1 MDSSPVPKLR
11 PVTKIPYDEIEKI
24 EKVVWA
30 EARNEGVVGRDAVR
44 SVILNRLSSERFGN
58 TLDTVLTS
66 TEFEPVRK
74 HGSVDAIPITQDE
87 LDQGIAEFADYIQLG
102 DDATDGR
109 TFFQNKKTTTA
120 RGTEFSGPDPIRIG
134 RHTFTRGFEGQEP
147 VTDTNF
153 SHNIEITFPDE
164 EAMTVQQFRRGGQP
178 DERGRG
184 RKGRRKEFLKAIRG
198 YSDRVEEEKQEA
210 VAEQDQSVEEIA
222 KPVEEKRKEQ
232 AVEETLGVD
241 PKKTRKPVSEAA
253 MKQTEE
259 IISTPQELA
268 DRRRVQ
274 SNKLPPMENAI
285 PKQDPK
291 KPAVADQV
299 AEAETMDEAQ
309 KLPEMISMN
318 HGGLAMG
325 IMAPDVITGFDPVSG
340 NPIPLGSTAE
350 NVRDDIPAALS
361 EGEYV
366 APADVV
372 RWHGLKT
379 YMEMQQEA
387 KMGLMA
393 MAEMGQIKGLSG
405 YGNAENGTCP
415 ICGGNAGECEACI
428 GMDGSDYEDAEGND
442 GDLGEGIERAEVTV
456 VEEEYPM
463 KEDSEGIKAYPTEVG
478 QSFTVGDEQVLLV
491 FNAPV
496 KPYGM

>member
-1 MDSSPVPKLR
+1 MDSSPIPKLR
-11 PVTKIPYDEIEKI
+11 PVTQIPYDEIEKI

-44 SVILNRLSSERFGN
+44 SVILNRLSSERFGD
-58 TLDTVLTS
+58 TLDTVLVDS
-66 TEFEPVRK
+66 EFEPVK
-74 HGSVDAIPITQDE
+74 THGSIDAIPITQDE

-109 TFFQNKKTTTA
+109 TFFQNKKTTSA
-120 RGTEFSGPDPIRIG
+120 RGTDFSGPDPIVIG

-178 DERGRG
+178 DSKG
-184 RKGRRKEFLKAIRG
+184 RKRRRKEFLRAIQG
-198 YSDRVEEEKQEA
+198 YSDRVEEEKNEAIVQQE
-210 VAEQDQSVEEIA
+210 QSVEEVA
-222 KPVEEKRKEQ
+222 KPVEEKRKE
-232 AVEETLGVD
+232 AAIEETLGVKD
-241 PKKTRKPVSEAA
+241 KETRKPVSEAA
-253 MKQTEE
+253 LKQTEE
-259 IISTPQELA
+259 IIQTPQELA

-285 PKQDPK
+285 PKQDPA
-291 KPAVADQV
+291 KPAVADEQL
-299 AEAETMDEAQ
+299 AQ
-309 KLPEMISMN
+309 SQQLPEMISMN

-387 KMGLMA
+387 KTGLMA
-393 MAEMGQIKGLSG
+393 MASMGQIKGL
-405 YGNAENGTCP
+405 ENGNVEGSTCP
-415 ICGGNAGECEACI
+415 ICGGYAGQCEACI
-428 GMDGSDYEDAEGND
+428 GMDGSDYEDAETDD
-442 GDLGEGIERAEVTV
+442 GDLGEGIETAEVTV

-491 FNAPV
+491 FNAPY